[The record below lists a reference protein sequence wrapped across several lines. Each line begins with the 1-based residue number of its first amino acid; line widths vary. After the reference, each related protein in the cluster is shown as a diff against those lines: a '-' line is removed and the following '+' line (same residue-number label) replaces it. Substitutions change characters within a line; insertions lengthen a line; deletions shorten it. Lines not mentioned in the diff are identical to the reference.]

1 MEIRNQ
7 LGYKSILNKS
17 NYKKFTKRNKLYL
30 YKDLICNVFVLTDYK
45 KSIDR
50 YKYIFEF
57 DKRDNVYNIW
67 FLYGMAYYDSIICKS
82 TAERLF
88 KGQNIE
94 AGFICELDNP
104 HYKCGSPM
112 RLYDR
117 NVLEYKMFNQR

>member
-30 YKDLICNVFVLTDYK
+30 YKDLICNEFVLTDYK

-57 DKRDNVYNIW
+57 DKRDNVYNIRNQ
-67 FLYGMAYYDSIICKS
+67 YEIAYNGSIICKS

-94 AGFICELDNP
+94 TGFICEVNNP

-117 NVLEYKMFNQR
+117 NVIEYKMFNQR

>member
-67 FLYGMAYYDSIICKS
+67 NQYGMAYHDSIICKRIIDGA
-82 TAERLF
+82 TVEYRLNN
-88 KGQNIE
+88 KGEWIRKK
-94 AGFICELDNP
+94 G
-104 HYKCGSPM
+104 
-112 RLYDR
+112 
-117 NVLEYKMFNQR
+117 